1 MARLEEALRLARGL
15 YDHGAVTFEGAH
27 VRRPRPPAVPGAGAP
42 PALLVGGGSD
52 RVLRMAGRY
61 ALDHS
66 RTPSRTGL
74 HASGE

>member
-1 MARLEEALRLARGL
+1 MSVARDLPLS
-15 YDHGAVTFEGAH
+15 
-27 VRRPRPPAVPGAGAP
+27 PVPEHP